1 MDWNVIKS
9 TITILRVQGCKG
21 ITSYCSPVHLLVK
34 TFVAS
39 WPVPLQ
45 ATSFSSSLFGD
56 LYSSSHFALQLQSH
70 LWWYQV
76 QGARDCCFLLFY
88 LTPDWP
94 VELPGKLALKRQPAL
109 GISGAYLA
117 CASQNYSLSVTAFAA
132 FWLSEFYWHG
142 QDFFLLPRS
151 CYNCTFS

>member
-1 MDWNVIKS
+1 MEVHNCE
-9 TITILRVQGCKG
+9 R
-21 ITSYCSPVHLLVK
+21 ITSLCSPVLLLVE
-34 TFVAS
+34 TFVVS

-56 LYSSSHFALQLQSH
+56 LYSSSHFALQLQLH

-76 QGARDCCFLLFY
+76 QGVKDCCFLPFC

-94 VELPGKLALKRQPAL
+94 VELPGKLALRRQPAL

-132 FWLSEFYWHG
+132 FWLSEFYWRG